1 MPKHHITLNSI
12 MSPVIWKLYMDESF
26 DIHKYGVGIILIILM
41 GKVFKYGLH
50 FKFFFS
56 NNMIEYKAL
65 SANLNLIKDFNDHPL
80 QVYSD
85 FYL

>member
-1 MPKHHITLNSI
+1 
-12 MSPVIWKLYMDESF
+12 MDESF
-26 DIHKYGVGIILIILM
+26 NIHKYRVGIILIILI

-65 SANLNLIKDFNDHPL
+65 STNLNLVKAFNDHPL
-80 QVYSD
+80 QVHSNSLLIVMQYKG
-85 FYL
+85 